1 MAKRVSNVGETGA
14 SSIRLKGQRIE
25 DLPLGLGNQAKEQLL
40 DVHEVERLNAIA
52 EINAQYPHQRVD
64 YMSARIN
71 ECEANK
77 NRMRKM
83 IAETHGRIQEYRGLI
98 MQCDMRDKLLADL
111 LCSIC
116 HLPDSDHGHG
126 DERHEYTAPVEERK
140 EILTRWGRWDA
151 DALRQQ
157 IEQDE
162 EALGRFEDVI
172 RQEDESIKEHSQII
186 SLCRERDKKLAK
198 LGAKPDGS

>member
-1 MAKRVSNVGETGA
+1 MKSNIGQTGVA
-14 SSIRLKGQRIE
+14 SIRLKGQRIE
-25 DLPLGLGNQAKEQLL
+25 DLPLGTGNQAKEQLA
-40 DVHEVERLNAIA
+40 DAIETERLNAIA

-64 YMSARIN
+64 YLSARIN
-71 ECEANK
+71 ECEENK

-111 LCSIC
+111 PCSIC

-126 DERHEYTAPVEERK
+126 DERHEYTAPMEERK

-151 DALRQQ
+151 DALRKQ
-157 IEQDE
+157 IEQDK
-162 EALGRFEDVI
+162 EAIDRFEEVVV
-172 RQEDESIKEHSQII
+172 QEDESIKEHSECIA
-186 SLCRERDKKLAK
+186 LCRERDRKLAQ
-198 LGAKPDGS
+198 LGAKSEGS